1 MGSFS
6 LKAAAHVVFVVV
18 LGIVLPLQTAEG
30 FTGGK
35 EQREFDYFVLAL
47 QWPAALCR
55 NITVCCPTNACCRGA
70 DSPTEFTIH
79 GLWPQYEGKG
89 WPSCCTNETFNE
101 NEISSLFEDLDKY
114 WPSYRCGLVGSCDS
128 RKGSFWAHQYEKHG
142 TCGTPVILQEYD
154 YFLTTLTLFF
164 KYNVTK
170 ALENAEIIA
179 SDIKKYPIQD
189 VVNAVHLAFKAN
201 PKLAC
206 AKRGIIKEIYLC
218 FDKQFKL
225 RDCDA
230 TKSCPKAVKLPE
242 FHDPQ
247 ELDMVKRSI
256 PRVIDV
262 EAII

>member
-1 MGSFS
+1 MWCLWLFWELFFRCKRRRASPAARSRGN
-6 LKAAAHVVFVVV
+6 LTTLYWLYNGQQLYAETLPYVAPPTLAAA
-18 LGIVLPLQTAEG
+18 
-30 FTGGK
+30 
-35 EQREFDYFVLAL
+35 D
-47 QWPAALCR
+47 
-55 NITVCCPTNACCRGA
+55 
-70 DSPTEFTIH
+70 

-247 ELDMVKRSI
+247 AFNLWRITTQRLKERS
-256 PRVIDV
+256 DKD
-262 EAII
+262 